1 MVMRVLAIFAIGALA
16 ALVSP
21 VLFADEYPQ
30 YSIDPDRAQNEVPI
44 GHLDKAYPR
53 NPDELFRCVDAS
65 GEQVLSEGPVCARQI
80 RTIYCV
86 RAPCPQS
93 EKWVSYPNAK
103 EACAARDVVEY
114 ARDRCRFQVTY
125 PDR

>member
-1 MVMRVLAIFAIGALA
+1 MVMRVLAIFAIGASA

-30 YSIDPDRAQNEVPI
+30 CSIDPDRAQNKVPI

-53 NPDELFRCVDAS
+53 SPDELFRCVDAG
-65 GEQVLSEGPVCARQI
+65 GEQVLSKGPVCARQI

-86 RAPCPQS
+86 KAPCPQS
-93 EKWVSYPNAK
+93 EKWFPIRMRKRRAQHGTWWSTPAI
-103 EACAARDVVEY
+103 AVVM
-114 ARDRCRFQVTY
+114 R
-125 PDR
+125 